1 MKNMTYHSPAR
12 QEGYAGL
19 GDYAAIGEGRSVAL
33 IAPDGAIDW
42 WCAPNMDSPPL
53 FDRILDAGT
62 GGHFQVAP
70 VGEWQMQRSYRENSN
85 VLETRYQT
93 DTGEVLITESL
104 NSTLAGRL
112 PWNELARRVEGI
124 SGQVEMQVIF
134 QPGTRAETCS
144 PWQKRINGH
153 PVYHVGELMAMLRL
167 TDDVQINECGDERFT
182 ATFTASPDSRTL
194 VALVTTEREPLAIPA
209 PEKIDERIETSHIA
223 WRDWADGLSWEGPY
237 DNHVR
242 RSALALKFLWY
253 SPTGALAAAATSS
266 LPEKLGNDKN
276 YDYRYAWIR
285 DACLIIKAFVYLGSM
300 EDCKAAFSWLS
311 RTIREHDNGLRACYT
326 LEGGQVPEERFPP
339 LSGYQNTQPVRV
351 GNNARD
357 QVQLSMYGDML
368 ATARLFIQAGHVL
381 DLSTSRL
388 LGKLANH
395 CADGWRQKD
404 SGIWELPEEQHYTH
418 SKMACWLALDQAVQ
432 LAQDSHIEP
441 TWVQRWERERDRI
454 RDWIETHCWSETR
467 QAYTFYAGSDRLD
480 AAVALTH
487 YYGSCVDPQRML
499 STLTQIRE
507 ELGHG
512 GVMLYRYSE
521 AEKEEATFVACAF
534 WLVEALAELG
544 EREEAGR
551 IMDEILEQLCQ
562 RGNIEIFNEMF
573 DTRTKSWLGNMPQGL
588 SHLSLVCAAK
598 ALSQDN
604 PGDRA

>member
-12 QEGYAGL
+12 QKGYAGL

-53 FDRILDAGT
+53 FDRILDAET
-62 GGHFQVAP
+62 GGYFQVAP
-70 VGEWQMQRSYRENSN
+70 AGEWQMQRSYRENSN
-85 VLETRYQT
+85 VLETRYT
-93 DTGEVLITESL
+93 TESGEVLITESL

-124 SGQVEMQVIF
+124 SGRVEMQVIF

-144 PWQKRINGH
+144 PWQKQINGH
-153 PVYHVGELMAMLRL
+153 PVYYVDELMAMLRL
-167 TDDVQINECGDERFT
+167 TDDVQIQQCDDQRFT
-182 ATFTASPDSRTL
+182 ATFTSSPGSRTL

-209 PEKIDERIETSHIA
+209 PEKIDERIETSHTA
-223 WRDWADGLSWEGPY
+223 WRDWADGLNWDGPY
-237 DNHVR
+237 DSHVR

-285 DACLIIKAFVYLGSM
+285 DACLIIKAFVYLGSL

-311 RTIREHDNGLRACYT
+311 NTIRRHDGGLRACYT
-326 LEGGQVPEERFPP
+326 LEGGQVPEERYPP
-339 LSGYQNTQPVRV
+339 LAGYQGTQPVRV

-368 ATARLFIQAGHVL
+368 ATARLFIKAGHVL

-395 CADGWRQKD
+395 CADSWRQKD
-404 SGIWELPEEQHYTH
+404 SGIWELPELQHYTH
-418 SKMACWLALDQAVQ
+418 SKMACWLALDQAVE

-441 TWVQRWERERDRI
+441 TWVHRWERERDRI
-454 RDWIETHCWSETR
+454 RDWIETHCWSEQR

-487 YYGSCVDPQRML
+487 YYGSKVNRQRML
-499 STLTQIRE
+499 STLAQVRE

-512 GVMLYRYSE
+512 GVMLYRYSQVE
-521 AEKEEATFVACAF
+521 QEEATFVACSF

-544 EREEAGR
+544 ERDEAR
-551 IMDEILEQLCQ
+551 RAMDSILEQLCQ
-562 RGNIEIFNEMF
+562 RGNVEIFNEMF
-573 DTRTKSWLGNMPQGL
+573 DTRTQSWLGNMPQGL
-588 SHLSLVCAAK
+588 SHLSLVCAAN
-598 ALSQDN
+598 ALADDN
-604 PGDRA
+604 PGHRV

>member
-1 MKNMTYHSPAR
+1 MKNMSYESPAR
-12 QEGYAGL
+12 EEGYAGL

-53 FDRILDAGT
+53 FDRILDAQT
-62 GGHFQVAP
+62 GGYFQVVP
-70 VGEWQMQRSYRENSN
+70 LDKWRMQRCYRENSN

-112 PWNELARRVEGI
+112 PWNELARRVEGV
-124 SGQVEMQVIF
+124 SGQVAMQVIF

-144 PWQKRINGH
+144 PWQKPSNGH
-153 PVYHVGELMAMLRL
+153 PVYYVGELMAMLRL
-167 TDDVQINECGDERFT
+167 TDDVQVNQCDDERFT
-182 ATFTASPDSRTL
+182 ATFTTAPASRTL

-209 PEKIDERIETSHIA
+209 PEKIDERIETSHTA
-223 WRDWADGLSWEGPY
+223 WCDWAEGLSWHGPY
-237 DNHVR
+237 DSHVR

-285 DACLIIKAFVYLGSM
+285 DACLIIKAFVYLGSL

-311 RTIREHDNGLRACYT
+311 NTIRRHDGGLRACYT
-326 LEGGQVPEERFPP
+326 LEGEQVPEERYPA
-339 LSGYQNTQPVRV
+339 LAGYQGTQPVRV

-368 ATARLFIQAGHVL
+368 ATARLFIKAGHVL

-395 CADGWRQKD
+395 CADSWRQKD
-404 SGIWELPEEQHYTH
+404 SGIWELPEAQHYTH
-418 SKMACWLALDQAVQ
+418 SKMACWLALDQAVE
-432 LAQDSHIEP
+432 LARESHIEP
-441 TWVQRWERERDRI
+441 TWLKRWARERDRI
-454 RDWIETHCWSETR
+454 RDWIETHCWSEAR
-467 QAYTFYAGSDRLD
+467 QAYTFYAGSERLD

-487 YYGSCVDPQRML
+487 YYGSKINPQRML
-499 STLTQIRE
+499 STLKQIRA

-512 GVMLYRYSE
+512 DVMLWRYSDV
-521 AEKEEATFVACAF
+521 EKEEATFVACSF

-544 EREEAGR
+544 KRDEAR
-551 IMDEILEQLCQ
+551 CTMDAILEQLGQ
-562 RGNIEIFNEMF
+562 RGNVEVFNEMF
-573 DTRTKSWLGNMPQGL
+573 DTRTQSWLGNMPQGL
-588 SHLSLVCAAK
+588 SHLSLVCAAN
-598 ALSQDN
+598 ALADKN
-604 PGDRA
+604 PGTGG